1 MEFGEVKD
9 EKLNSYSASENMKWY
24 SHSVQQFSSVLICR
38 ATITKNQRLVM
49 YSSLCWI
56 CYLQIFFPTLQ
67 LVLHPLN
74 RLCCR
79 GFLVFSFLKNTLN
92 NRHLFSYHSRRQ
104 ESQIKVSVV
113 SAASFFHS
121 RFIEIYFTYNIV

>member
-24 SHSVQQFSSVLICR
+24 SHSVQQFSSVLIWR

-56 CYLQIFFPTLQ
+56 CYLQIFFPTL
-67 LVLHPLN
+67 
-74 RLCCR
+74 
-79 GFLVFSFLKNTLN
+79 
-92 NRHLFSYHSRRQ
+92 
-104 ESQIKVSVV
+104 
-113 SAASFFHS
+113 
-121 RFIEIYFTYNIV
+121 